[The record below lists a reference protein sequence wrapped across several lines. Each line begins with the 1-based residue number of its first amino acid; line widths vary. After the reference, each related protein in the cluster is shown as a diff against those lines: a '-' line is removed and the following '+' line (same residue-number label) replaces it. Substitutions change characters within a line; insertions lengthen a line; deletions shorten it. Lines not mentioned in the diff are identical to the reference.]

1 MSKDIY
7 DKHTADIFKSKA
19 KTPAQRKKIQ
29 LSRDLERIKAGE
41 WSEVSKAGL
50 LIAMGKDDHKAEAWA
65 EFGRRYELL
74 KPTNPPTYQPAA
86 LVV

>member
-1 MSKDIY
+1 MKDPN
-7 DKHTADIFKSKA
+7 DKRTADLLNTKA

-29 LSRDLERIKAGE
+29 LARDLERIKAGE

-50 LIAMGKDDHKAEAWA
+50 LIAMGKEDHKADAWA
-65 EFGRRYELL
+65 EFGRRYKLL